1 MWTEAFIQSDEE
13 EDFSTSSSAF
23 HEAVLELLQ
32 KVGPDGATHAFDH
45 FSITAAIRGHSEGH
59 LNYPSCRVRLNCRH
73 CYYLKERSMVA
84 CSSMPGTSW

>member
-45 FSITAAIRGHSEGH
+45 FSITAATEGH
-59 LNYPSCRVRLNCRH
+59 LNYPSRRVRLNCRH
-73 CYYLKERSMVA
+73 CCFLKERSMVA
-84 CSSMPGTSW
+84 CSSMPGRSW